1 MAGEF
6 GLPKPAVRE
15 AIRAHIRPKVEHYG
29 EIFLMVLMVV
39 RYVELS
45 ESVEFGEV
53 HAFTGPD
60 FVVTVRHG
68 EASEPREVCLRLEGE
83 PE

>member
-1 MAGEF
+1 M
-6 GLPKPAVRE
+6 
-15 AIRAHIRPKVEHYG
+15 RPKVEHYG

-39 RYVELS
+39 RYVESS

-68 EASEPREVCLRLEGE
+68 EASELREVRRRLEGE